1 MSHLCLHQQNDVED
15 FRRLN
20 WLHCKRRGD
29 CNYEEQ
35 TMQRCTPRHA
45 DWRQAIEAFYM
56 VAGSSGAVEPMVP
69 CKNGTVSLTA
79 AGSV

>member
-1 MSHLCLHQQNDVED
+1 
-15 FRRLN
+15 
-20 WLHCKRRGD
+20 
-29 CNYEEQ
+29 
-35 TMQRCTPRHA
+35 MQRCTPRHA